1 MRPSGAGPT
10 TSQVSPRPGRSGDC
24 RRCAGRSAAS
34 PWPGRAG
41 PPHCPHMR
49 SPRSVRSGSRNG
61 RSESRSP
68 VRQATR
74 AAPHAGARTPQ
85 LLRLISVH
93 LQFGCRG
100 GSLENPT
107 DPDCVIL
114 AAQRAP
120 LEAWIDEAAQEL
132 VPFVILG
139 DFNRRIDRFGRDD
152 HLRGEIDD
160 GDPSGLDLWRL
171 PFNRESDCNPS
182 FPQPIG
188 LLGVRRPGL
197 AVGGRGFVPGVT
209 NDPDDRDAARG
220 TLSGHCPI
228 AVDLSRR

>member
-1 MRPSGAGPT
+1 VT
-10 TSQVSPRPGRSGDC
+10 
-24 RRCAGRSAAS
+24 
-34 PWPGRAG
+34 
-41 PPHCPHMR
+41 
-49 SPRSVRSGSRNG
+49 
-61 RSESRSP
+61 
-68 VRQATR
+68 
-74 AAPHAGARTPQ
+74 
-85 LLRLISVH
+85 
-93 LQFGCRG
+93 
-100 GSLENPT
+100 
-107 DPDCVIL
+107 L

-171 PFNRESDCNPS
+171 PFNRESDCNPG

-188 LLGVRRPGL
+188 FL
-197 AVGGRGFVPGVT
+197 AV
-209 NDPDDRDAARG
+209 DDRAWQWVDEDSYQESPTIRTTGTPPRG
-220 TLSGHCPI
+220 TLSGHCPL

>member
-1 MRPSGAGPT
+1 
-10 TSQVSPRPGRSGDC
+10 
-24 RRCAGRSAAS
+24 
-34 PWPGRAG
+34 
-41 PPHCPHMR
+41 
-49 SPRSVRSGSRNG
+49 
-61 RSESRSP
+61 
-68 VRQATR
+68 
-74 AAPHAGARTPQ
+74 
-85 LLRLISVH
+85 VH
-93 LQFGCRG
+93 LKFGCRG

-107 DPDCVIL
+107 DPDCVTL

-188 LLGVRRPGL
+188 FL
-197 AVGGRGFVPGVT
+197 AFDGRAWQWVDEDSYQESPTIRTTGTP
-209 NDPDDRDAARG
+209 PAARYPV
-220 TLSGHCPI
+220 T
-228 AVDLSRR
+228 VRSRSI